1 MKKGFSIVITSTHS
15 GKSRYFFISRRVF
28 RIFLLCSMVIVITV
42 SVAVINYTR
51 IYYQALETVILK
63 RRNIEIEREFAKIQE
78 IKENLQNVERSQQ
91 KIRAMLGV
99 EQSPEEV
106 KPVINEVDRE
116 YSTHLTSNTQE
127 EENIP
132 SILPTIGEISR
143 RFGDHHLGI
152 DIAAPRFSPVVAAAS
167 GIVQEAGWDSIYG
180 NYVIIEHNIH
190 YTTFYG
196 HLNSIAVQNNVR
208 VNSGEIIGTVGST
221 GRSTSPHLHYEVRFA
236 QQAVDPSGYLP
247 FVLNL
252 RE

>member
-1 MKKGFSIVITSTHS
+1 MKKGFSIVVTSTHS
-15 GKSRYFFISRRVF
+15 GKSRYFFISRYIYRIILIIIAIVVVVGVF
-28 RIFLLCSMVIVITV
+28 
-42 SVAVINYTR
+42 SVVNYSR

-63 RRNIEIEREFAKIQE
+63 RRNLEIEREFAKIQE
-78 IKENLQNVERSQQ
+78 IKENLKNVERNHQ
-91 KIRAMLGV
+91 KIKAMLGV
-99 EQSPEEV
+99 EQTPGEV
-106 KPVINEVDRE
+106 EPVINEVDHE
-116 YSTHLTSNTQE
+116 YSEHIASASNK

-143 RFGDHHLGI
+143 SFTEQHRGI

-190 YTTFYG
+190 YSTFYG
-196 HLNSIAVQNNVR
+196 HLNSIAVQQNTKVTG
-208 VNSGEIIGTVGST
+208 GEILGTIGST

-236 QQAVDPSGYLP
+236 QKAVDPSGYLP

-252 RE
+252 QE

>member
-15 GKSRYFFISRRVF
+15 GRSRYFFISRRIF
-28 RIFLLCSMVIVITV
+28 KIFLVCSAVIAITL
-42 SVAVINYTR
+42 SVAVINYSR

-99 EQSPEEV
+99 EQTPDEV
-106 KPVINEVDRE
+106 VPVINEVDHE
-116 YSTHLTSNTQE
+116 YSERIASGTKE

-143 RFGDHHLGI
+143 NFGDHHHGI

-167 GIVQEAGWDSIYG
+167 GIVYEVGWDSIYG
-180 NYVIIEHNIH
+180 NYVVIEHNIH

-196 HLNSIAVQNNVR
+196 HLNSIAVQQNTK

-236 QQAVDPSGYLP
+236 KKAVDPSGYLP
-247 FVLNL
+247 FVLHF

>member
-1 MKKGFSIVITSTHS
+1 MKKGFSIVVTSTHS
-15 GKSRYFFISRRVF
+15 GKSNYFFISRRVF
-28 RIFLLCSMVIVITV
+28 RILLIALSIVVIAVVFSVV
-42 SVAVINYTR
+42 SYSR

-63 RRNIEIEREFAKIQE
+63 RRNVEIEREFAKIQE
-78 IKENLQNVERSQQ
+78 IKENLKNVESDHQ
-91 KIRAMLGV
+91 KIKAMLGV
-99 EQSPEEV
+99 EQTPEEV
-106 KPVINEVDRE
+106 EPVINEVDHE
-116 YSTHLTSNTQE
+116 YSEHIASASNK

-143 RFGDHHLGI
+143 NFSEYHHGI

-190 YTTFYG
+190 YSTFYG
-196 HLNSIAVQNNVR
+196 HLNSVAAQENTKVKG
-208 VNSGEIIGTVGST
+208 GEIVGTVGST

-236 QQAVDPSGYLP
+236 QKAVDPSGYLP